1 MSLATAFK
9 KMHPLQRRQ
18 IANILGWIA
27 ALLMFAHFYINTSRA
42 GILLYS
48 LTACIIW
55 LFAVYLAGIGGR
67 TFKKKGMLLRRINN
81 EQRAFIADSGTALG
95 MLLIVNASILEYKWW
110 HILLLFVLVMIIFA
124 FCIALVG
131 IKDK

>member
-27 ALLMFAHFYINTSRA
+27 ALLVFSHFYADTSRWE
-42 GILLYS
+42 ILLCVMVGC
-48 LTACIIW
+48 LLW
-55 LFAVYLAGIGGR
+55 LFAVYLVGIGGR
-67 TFKKKGMLLRRINN
+67 KFKEKGAFLRRINN
-81 EQRAFIADSGTALG
+81 EQRAYIADSGNWFGAFWLFIAL
-95 MLLIVNASILEYKWW
+95 NLEWAWW
-110 HILLLFVLVMIIFA
+110 QILLVLLFFVIDAV

-131 IKDK
+131 IKD